1 MVRPADRALSDVAD
15 RALPTSEPAA
25 VECVPGD
32 GWWLLA
38 VAASIAFVLLA
49 IVLEL
54 VGGSFANSPVPAW
67 AHVAPI
73 AWPTGLRVL
82 WWLAVAA
89 AAGLFRLGLHR
100 LGHRQRPVIVVA
112 SIAPFLV
119 FASGIAAGADWATWH

>member
-1 MVRPADRALSDVAD
+1 M
-15 RALPTSEPAA
+15 
-25 VECVPGD
+25 PGD

-38 VAASIAFVLLA
+38 VAASIAFILLA

-54 VGGSFANSPVPAW
+54 VGGSFANSPVPDW

-73 AWPTGLRVL
+73 AWPTGPRVL
-82 WWLAVAA
+82 WWIGVAG

-100 LGHRQRPVIVVA
+100 LGHRQRPAVVVA